1 MTAALAP
8 LSFGR
13 GVIVTGDQPVPEP
26 WRTAVEI
33 VVDETILASPSA
45 ALAALH
51 AAWLNRT
58 PIVVRLEVD
67 PALFRQPGSEAVE
80 PWTLPPTFE
89 FPLDRLHFLVW
100 ANNYDARSGE
110 LVWWWT
116 NKASRLGA
124 APAPTTDITLAGGD
138 PAWVDAGPRG
148 SVPAVGTAVVHAD
161 SVDVG
166 RLSVVPPVG
175 DEEEAAA
182 IELADDQRAAVVH
195 SAGPARVIAPAGS
208 GKTRVLTERLRH
220 LLVARGYE
228 REGVLAVAYNVRA
241 RDELV
246 ERTAPFRP
254 RVQTLN
260 GMGYEVIADALGSA
274 PRIVEERDLRRI
286 IDRLLPAKRQ
296 RRANTDPIAPYL
308 EALGIARLALRDPA
322 VVEAE
327 RDDVPGLGELF
338 ARYRHALRETAGIDF
353 DEQIYYAVELLL
365 ADGDLRRRM
374 QGRYRYLLVDEFQD
388 LTPAHVLLLRLLSAP
403 RLDVFGVGDDDQ
415 VIYGHAGASP
425 EFLID
430 FDQLFPGAT
439 NYALGVNHRC
449 PAAVVTAA
457 DHLLSWNR
465 RRVAKEITTGPT
477 AAPGDSRL
485 DVREVPTE
493 ELTTDLAETV
503 TGWLADGRAPHEIAV
518 LTRVNASLLGPQIAL
533 AQAGIPLDSNLG
545 PDILDRLGVRAALA
559 YLRLACSAGA
569 LDRDDLVE
577 VYRRP
582 SRGLPE
588 WIVKW
593 FRSGMTLAA
602 LEGVAERIDDEKV
615 AIKVVSLATDI
626 GLVTRLVA
634 RGKPTRE
641 VLAAI
646 RGRVGLGEAM
656 EQLDRSKSEGSSQ
669 LDDLEALEQVADLH
683 PDPATFESWLRG
695 LLTRE
700 RNRDGVTLASIHRV
714 KGREWP
720 AVVVYGAS
728 SGLLPHRLAENV
740 EEERRV
746 LHVGITRGRDEV
758 VVIADANRPSP
769 FLPELTSRAPTPSA
783 EPARLGQ
790 SAAPA
795 TSATRSGGPKQSKQK
810 ASDPGPKGDE
820 TNPVFVALRTWR
832 GEEARSQSMPPYVI
846 FHDRTL
852 HEIARL
858 MPVSLRELGL
868 VGGVGPAKLE
878 KYAPAVLGVVA
889 ASRHVDHI
897 SGDHISGDH
906 ISGDSVSGEPIPGDS
921 IPGDGIGAT
930 QAVGSDRR

>member
-13 GVIVTGDQPVPEP
+13 GVIVSGDQTVPLE
-26 WRTAVEI
+26 WAAAVEV
-33 VVDETILASPSA
+33 VVDDSTIESPSA
-45 ALAALH
+45 ALDVLH
-51 AAWLNRT
+51 RAWLGRR
-58 PIVVRLEVD
+58 PVVVRLVVD
-67 PALFRQPGSEAVE
+67 PASFRRPGALVAE
-80 PWTLPPTFE
+80 PWTLGPRFE

-110 LVWWWT
+110 LMWWWSS
-116 NKASRLGA
+116 KAGRLGA
-124 APAPTTDITLAGGD
+124 DVVATVEGD
-138 PAWVDAGPRG
+138 VRLPDGRWAWVDAGPRG
-148 SVPAVGTAVVHAD
+148 SVPAVEAPVVHAD

-166 RLSVVPPVG
+166 RLSVVPVSG
-175 DEEEAAA
+175 DGDSA
-182 IELADDQRAAVVH
+182 IELALDQRAAVVH
-195 SAGPARVIAPAGS
+195 SSGPARVIAPAGS
-208 GKTRVLTERLRH
+208 GKTRVLTERLRY
-220 LLVARGYE
+220 LLVNQGYE
-228 REGVLAVAYNVRA
+228 RDGVLAVAYNVRA

-246 ERTAPFRP
+246 ERTAGLRP

-260 GMGYEVIADALGSA
+260 GMGYEVLADALGQA

-308 EALGIARLALRDPA
+308 EALGISRLALRDPA
-322 VVEAE
+322 TVELE
-327 RDDVPGLGELF
+327 RDDVPGLSDLLP
-338 ARYRHALRETAGIDF
+338 RYRMALREMGGIDF
-353 DEQIYYAVELLL
+353 DEQIYYAIELLL
-365 ADGDLRRRM
+365 ADGELRRRM

-388 LTPAHVLLLRLLSAP
+388 LTPAHVLLLRLLSSP

-449 PAAVVTAA
+449 PVAVVTAA
-457 DHLLSWNR
+457 DQLLSWNR
-465 RRVAKEITTGPT
+465 RRVAKDITAGPA

-485 DVREVPTE
+485 DVREVATE
-493 ELTTDLAETV
+493 ELTTDLAKTV
-503 TGWLADGRAPHEIAV
+503 TGWLADGRQPVDIAV

-559 YLRLACSAGA
+559 YLRLACCTGP

-593 FRSGMTLAA
+593 FRSGMTLAG
-602 LEGVAERIDDEKV
+602 LEAVGERIEDEKV
-615 AIKVVSLATDI
+615 AIKLASLATDI
-626 GLVTRLVA
+626 GLITRLVK
-634 RGKPTRE
+634 RGRPTRE

-683 PDPATFESWLRG
+683 PDPATFEAWLRG

-700 RNRDGVTLASIHRV
+700 RNREGVTLASIHRV

-746 LHVGITRGRDEV
+746 FHVGITRGREEV

-769 FLPELTSRAPTPSA
+769 FLAELTARSPAPSA
-783 EPARLGQ
+783 EPARLGA
-790 SAAPA
+790 SAAISPRRPTQA
-795 TSATRSGGPKQSKQK
+795 GGSQAK
-810 ASDPGPKGDE
+810 ASSDGAPKGDE
-820 TNPVFVALRTWR
+820 TNPVFIALRTWR
-832 GEEARSQSMPPYVI
+832 GEEARSASMPPYVI

-852 HEIARL
+852 HAIAAAQPAS
-858 MPVSLRELGL
+858 MRELGL
-868 VGGVGPAKLE
+868 IAGVGPAKLE
-878 KYAPAVLGVVA
+878 KFGQTVLKIVAGSVA
-889 ASRHVDHI
+889 A
-897 SGDHISGDH
+897 
-906 ISGDSVSGEPIPGDS
+906 
-921 IPGDGIGAT
+921 
-930 QAVGSDRR
+930 GSA